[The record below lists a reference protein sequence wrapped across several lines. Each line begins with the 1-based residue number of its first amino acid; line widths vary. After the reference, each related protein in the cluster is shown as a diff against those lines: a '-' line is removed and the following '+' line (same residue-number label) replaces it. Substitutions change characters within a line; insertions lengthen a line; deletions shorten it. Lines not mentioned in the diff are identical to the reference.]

1 MKETELRSY
10 WRFFV
15 EAWKLFRRH
24 RDVKSE
30 QEWEQTIE
38 EAKQLRD
45 KFPGEFSQNVLSE
58 ILKELE
64 TLGNS
69 DRGGFGSTGKE

>member
-24 RDVKSE
+24 RDVKLE

-38 EAKQLRD
+38 ETKRLRD
-45 KFPGEFSQNVLSE
+45 KFQGEFSQNILSE

-64 TLGNS
+64 RKNKCVESEEDDGT
-69 DRGGFGSTGKE
+69 D

>member
-24 RDVKSE
+24 RDVKLE

-38 EAKQLRD
+38 ETKQLRD
-45 KFPGEFSQNVLSE
+45 KFPGEFSQNILSE

-64 TLGNS
+64 RKNKCVESEEDDGT
-69 DRGGFGSTGKE
+69 D

>member
-1 MKETELRSY
+1 MKEAELRNY

-24 RDVKSE
+24 KDVTSE
-30 QEWEQTIE
+30 QEWEQAME
-38 EAKQLRD
+38 EAKQIRD
-45 KFPGEFSQNVLSE
+45 KFLGDFSQNVLSE

-64 TLGNS
+64 RVNLQKGE
-69 DRGGFGSTGKE
+69 K